1 MSAAWTPRRRL
12 LARILTVLG
21 PVIALPIILAGPA
34 AAAPGDDDLVKLG
47 QTPPG
52 LAWIHLNDSRGIPL
66 WNFEMS
72 LDRGGITDPGKFFW
86 SQITDGSWVL
96 YRSFCALALWFI
108 DWVMSFTW
116 INTIAAPL
124 LAVGDAMRSVLQ
136 SIGLAPTLL
145 ALTGLMAMLWM
156 IKGRSTTAVYEIAIA
171 CIIGALALGVFA
183 DPVRMVAGPD
193 GFIVNAA
200 QTGQQLAAE
209 LSTGNA
215 EGQSAEQLQA
225 AQTGQLVDTFIR
237 QPTEMVNFGRVLDG
251 TKCESAYNDV
261 LRDGPY
267 GNESDI
273 RDAVDDCDSNLGDYA
288 ANPSSGMALGSLVF
302 MPASFVVLL
311 LGGAIGFAVI
321 TAAVRAMYQSL
332 KSIVTFITGMLPGG
346 GRGSLMLTAAE
357 VLVSMLIVVF
367 TSIFM
372 SIFMLIIQALF
383 ASDAND
389 SVAQAFVITDIVIV
403 AGIVVFTRQHKQIKA
418 LSGRIAT
425 WMAQRPGAGPTR
437 MPDRQPGMGLPGAAS
452 VVSAATNLARF
463 RQGRAA
469 AAGAGLGAGT
479 FIDGRQVIFNGAG
492 AGAPGPI
499 NVGPIRAGTVP
510 GAGGRRANAAT
521 VPAVAGTTARGQLP
535 PGGDGRGLPPGPD
548 TPPGLPPG
556 KGTPALPP
564 GRPGAA
570 QLPAGPSAGRL
581 RLEAATKK
589 TGRKTLGVL
598 ARAGTHA
605 VLAYVTGGAST
616 VATGAAKVAGAM
628 RTARRAALVARMAGG
643 AARGSSSRVAS
654 PTRVRAV
661 PATPPAS
668 GRAQRF
674 RGAPARPATPP
685 PGGGKGTTIPAGKVV
700 RPAGKTPGVTVMRP
714 GDAGYLTP
722 AERLA
727 AVQGRHRAGGGDR
740 APRG

>member
-1 MSAAWTPRRRL
+1 MSSTWTPRRRL
-12 LARILTVLG
+12 VARILGVLG
-21 PVIALPIILAGPA
+21 PVLALPIILAGPA
-34 AAAPGDDDLVKLG
+34 AAAPNDDELVKLG

-52 LAWIHLNDSRGIPL
+52 LAWIHLTDSRGIPL

-72 LDRGGITDPGKFFW
+72 LDRGGITSPDKFFW
-86 SQITDGSWVL
+86 AQITDGCWVL

-136 SIGLAPTLL
+136 SIGVAPTFL
-145 ALTGLMAMLWM
+145 ALTGLMALLWM
-156 IKGRSTTAVYEIAIA
+156 IKGRATTAVYEVAIA
-171 CIIGALALGVFA
+171 CVIGALALGVFA

-209 LSTGNA
+209 LSAGNA
-215 EGQSAEQLQA
+215 EGQSAEQLQN

-237 QPTEMVNFGRVLDG
+237 QPTEMINFGRVLDG

-261 LRDGPY
+261 LRGGPY
-267 GNESDI
+267 GTKSDI
-273 RDAVDDCDSNLGDYA
+273 RDAVADCDSNLGEYA

-302 MPASFVVLL
+302 MPAAFVVLL
-311 LGGAIGFAVI
+311 LGGALGFAVI

-332 KSIVTFITGMLPGG
+332 KAIVTFITGLLPGG

-357 VLVSMLIVVF
+357 VLVSLLVVVF

-372 SIFMLIIQALF
+372 SIFMLIIQAVF
-383 ASDAND
+383 TSSADD
-389 SVAQAFVITDIVIV
+389 SVAQSFVIADIVIV
-403 AGIVVFTRQHKQIKA
+403 AGLAVFMRQHKQIKA

-469 AAGAGLGAGT
+469 AAAAGLGAGT
-479 FIDGRQVIFNGAG
+479 FIDGRQVIINGAG
-492 AGAPGPI
+492 TGAPGPI
-499 NVGPIRAGTVP
+499 NVGPIRGGTVP
-510 GAGGRRANAAT
+510 ATGARGAHAAN
-521 VPAVAGTTARGQLP
+521 VPAVLGGAARGQLP
-535 PGGDGRGLPPGPD
+535 PGGDDGRGLPPGPD

-570 QLPAGPSAGRL
+570 QLPAGPSAGQL
-581 RLEAATKK
+581 RLQAATKK
-589 TGRKTLGVL
+589 TGRKTLGIL

-605 VLAYVTGGAST
+605 VLGYMTGGAST
-616 VATGAAKVAGAM
+616 VATGAAKVAGAL
-628 RTARRAALVARMAGG
+628 RTARRAALVSRMAGAAAKG
-643 AARGSSSRVAS
+643 ASGARVAS
-654 PTRVRAV
+654 PTRVRVA
-661 PATPPAS
+661 PRRRRTAGAHS
-668 GRAQRF
+668 
-674 RGAPARPATPP
+674 APAQPP
-685 PGGGKGTTIPAGKVV
+685 SSPSRLLPAGARA
-700 RPAGKTPGVTVMRP
+700 RPRRWARP
-714 GDAGYLTP
+714 FGL
-722 AERLA
+722 
-727 AVQGRHRAGGGDR
+727 RARRR
-740 APRG
+740 ASP